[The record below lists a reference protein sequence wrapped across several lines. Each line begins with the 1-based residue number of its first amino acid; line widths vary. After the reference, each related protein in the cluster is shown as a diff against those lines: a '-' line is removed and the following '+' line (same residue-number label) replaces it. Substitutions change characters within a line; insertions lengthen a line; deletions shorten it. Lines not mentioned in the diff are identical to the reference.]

1 MIDIHIHES
10 LIFTERNICLGLRKK
25 FSSPIGLKKKRSY
38 LDYSKIP
45 WKQRKETG
53 NPPSELSP
61 LKGSL
66 LSAPKCLSFQS
77 FSFLHILFCKLVAF
91 LFSLKGSLCRLF
103 SHGANHQKRYIEMA
117 LNRGRHLGSQPVV
130 CAFRSD
136 LGNDSES
143 LLDHHCTVCVVH
155 IKKCLIFVKDSII

>member
-1 MIDIHIHES
+1 MIDIHIHDS

-25 FSSPIGLKKKRSY
+25 ILISYRTEKKKRSY

-45 WKQRKETG
+45 WKQRKEKG
-53 NPPSELSP
+53 KPPSELSP

-91 LFSLKGSLCRLF
+91 LFSLKGSLCHLF
-103 SHGANHQKRYIEMA
+103 SRGANHQKRYSEMA
-117 LNRGRHLGSQPVV
+117 LNRGRYLRSHPVV

-136 LGNDSES
+136 LGNNSDSLN
-143 LLDHHCTVCVVH
+143 LLDHNCTVCVVH
-155 IKKCLIFVKDSII
+155 IKKMLNLC